1 MSDRITSEKF
11 TPISGKRSTTDP
23 REERISTLEL
33 RSKLEKIL
41 NVSEEPEEEEPEE
54 EEPEEEEP
62 EDEEPQDEEPQDEE
76 PQDEEPE
83 DEEPQDE
90 EPQDEEPEEDVI
102 PDEPTTKQRKE
113 RMALREF
120 PDSPTEKEDTDVGI
134 VLIGALGLL
143 TGVLLYT
150 RG

>member
-62 EDEEPQDEEPQDEE
+62 EEEEPQDEE

-83 DEEPQDE
+83 DEEPEDE

-102 PDEPTTKQRKE
+102 FDEPTTKQRKE

-134 VLIGALGLL
+134 VLIGAVGLL